1 MCVFLHCG
9 VSDPCAVA
17 HALPPPGGGLPRSAS
32 LSRTTGGRASLAFP
46 GHGLGR
52 ARGQVLPCASGVDP
66 SDWSTPR
73 SRGSL
78 AVVPRGY
85 GHVAASSSSTTRSS
99 VRNVAPQTPQTPSGM
114 KRSAQCS
121 QTRQAHAAVAV
132 ATRNCLKLPAAAG
145 MACCSGGREASAV
158 VSEQAQGA
166 VSVTFQHRPHVC
178 GGRLAERDSRATG
191 TTPWPGTGMLLRV
204 LSLKPF
210 G

>member
-1 MCVFLHCG
+1 MPSHHPVVG
-9 VSDPCAVA
+9 SPGRRPCLARPGDAHPSCSPAMAWAVQE
-17 HALPPPGGGLPRSAS
+17 
-32 LSRTTGGRASLAFP
+32 
-46 GHGLGR
+46 
-52 ARGQVLPCASGVDP
+52 ARHSPAPVEWDP

-132 ATRNCLKLPAAAG
+132 ATRNCRKLPAAAG

-166 VSVTFQHRPHVC
+166 VSVTFSTDRTSVEAAWRSVTAGPPARPRGPAPACYSV
-178 GGRLAERDSRATG
+178 S
-191 TTPWPGTGMLLRV
+191 
-204 LSLKPF
+204 
-210 G
+210 